1 MTDSFYISIY
11 DEKRL
16 FKDMI
21 DKIILSHSEGVN
33 FKSREERMKLGEDL
47 FDEVKAT
54 MMTVWSEEID
64 DEELKDCIWNRIYK
78 HTGYYM
84 PPEFD

>member
-1 MTDSFYISIY
+1 
-11 DEKRL
+11 
-16 FKDMI
+16 MI

-33 FKSREERMKLGEDL
+33 FKSDEERMKLGEDL

-78 HTGYYM
+78 YAGYYM